1 VACPAGLADKPA
13 GPRPGGPVQPRF
25 WPARAPTA
33 RSRARDGAV
42 AGLPT
47 ARRHLAGGE
56 VHPES
61 TSEAPG

>member
-1 VACPAGLADKPA
+1 MGMAAYPTGLADKPA
-13 GPRPGGPVQPRF
+13 GPRPGGLVQPRLR
-25 WPARAPTA
+25 PARTAPA
-33 RSRARDGAV
+33 HGAV

-47 ARRHLAGGE
+47 AQRQLAGGE